1 MSDNP
6 IKPIL
11 KPCGTPLTAKGYRPI
26 WRADGKL
33 DKPDMYFH
41 DGMSGRDNP
50 YESPREMR
58 FYIAPGRFDKSED
71 GAESMAIIEI
81 GPGEGFD
88 GPTSNIV
95 LSTFDMEIL
104 VGLLNDMYQSQ
115 YTDRLASIHAENEA
129 QKQATK
135 ASETIEDAEQPDLL
149 SILEDA

>member
-1 MSDNP
+1 
-6 IKPIL
+6 
-11 KPCGTPLTAKGYRPI
+11 
-26 WRADGKL
+26 
-33 DKPDMYFH
+33 
-41 DGMSGRDNP
+41 
-50 YESPREMR
+50 MR

-129 QKQATK
+129 QKQATE